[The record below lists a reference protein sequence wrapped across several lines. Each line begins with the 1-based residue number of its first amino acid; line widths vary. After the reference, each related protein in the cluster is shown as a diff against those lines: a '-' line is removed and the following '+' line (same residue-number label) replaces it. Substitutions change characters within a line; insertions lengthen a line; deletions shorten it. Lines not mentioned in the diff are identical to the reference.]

1 MVDVNGDGFIE
12 KEELRAKMDEGFEP
26 LPPGFADGWDK
37 EKQINEFFKLAD
49 VNDDGKVSKDELR
62 DFFMAMLDKLSAK
75 LAAGE

>member
-37 EKQINEFFKLAD
+37 EKQITEFFKLAD
-49 VNDDGKVSKDELR
+49 VNDDGKVS
-62 DFFMAMLDKLSAK
+62 
-75 LAAGE
+75 